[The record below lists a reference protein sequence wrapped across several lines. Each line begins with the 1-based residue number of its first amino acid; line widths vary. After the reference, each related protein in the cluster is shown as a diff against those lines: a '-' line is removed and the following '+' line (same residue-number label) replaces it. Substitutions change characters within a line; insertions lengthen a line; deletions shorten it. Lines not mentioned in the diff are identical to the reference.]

1 MWRFPGWS
9 LTASTCPQVPLVIK
23 ALQRQLK
30 DRNIRARQGCFSLLT
45 ELAGVLPGS
54 LAEHMP
60 VLVAGRMDWNLVSA
74 VLGLFQSSR
83 VSLFSEL
90 WWLSIASSENK
101 ARVQALHP
109 GFRWVSGLVSLSPGP
124 GQALTS

>member
-1 MWRFPGWS
+1 M
-9 LTASTCPQVPLVIK
+9 IK

-30 DRNIRARQGCFSLLT
+30 DRSIRTRQGCFSLLT

-74 VLGLFQSSR
+74 VLGLSQPSR
-83 VSLFSEL
+83 VSLFSDI
-90 WWLSIASSENK
+90 WWLSFASCENK
-101 ARVQALHP
+101 ARVQALHL
-109 GFRWVSGLVSLSPGP
+109 GFRWVPWPCVSQPWPWPIPELLES
-124 GQALTS
+124 AA

>member
-1 MWRFPGWS
+1 M
-9 LTASTCPQVPLVIK
+9 IK

-30 DRNIRARQGCFSLLT
+30 DRSVRARQGCFSLLT

-60 VLVAGRMDWNLVSA
+60 VLVAGRMDCSKLSA
-74 VLGLFQSSR
+74 VLGSSR
-83 VSLFSEL
+83 TQTPGLNPYGYPCSATYGGSPLPALRIKLGYRPYILVSE
-90 WWLSIASSENK
+90 
-101 ARVQALHP
+101 
-109 GFRWVSGLVSLSPGP
+109 GFPGLVSLPSGA

>member
-9 LTASTCPQVPLVIK
+9 LTSSTCPQVPLVIK

-60 VLVAGRMDWNLVSA
+60 VLVAGRMYWNLVSA
-74 VLGLFQSSR
+74 VL
-83 VSLFSEL
+83 
-90 WWLSIASSENK
+90 ASSNPQGCPSS
-101 ARVQALHP
+101 ASCGGSPLPAVRTRLGYRP
-109 GFRWVSGLVSLSPGP
+109 YILVSDGFL
-124 GQALTS
+124 ALCPSALVLAKP